1 MQGKNF
7 GNTLFP
13 NDRRIILYNNLNT
26 KNTRVEKILQTTV
39 AYAHPNPRYVCDN
52 TRGEIS
58 LHFLRFY
65 FFSRF
70 KRPICKCRA
79 PRNSW
84 ACLTVSS
91 TIFVARSRCS
101 LSIISLHGGEKKKRR
116 KTYSKVVYLLIF
128 TSALELHPCEFFITF
143 PLSFFL
149 SVSSNCG

>member
-101 LSIISLHGGEKKKRR
+101 LSIISLHGGEKKKKEEKRIQR
-116 KTYSKVVYLLIF
+116 SYIY
-128 TSALELHPCEFFITF
+128 
-143 PLSFFL
+143 
-149 SVSSNCG
+149 